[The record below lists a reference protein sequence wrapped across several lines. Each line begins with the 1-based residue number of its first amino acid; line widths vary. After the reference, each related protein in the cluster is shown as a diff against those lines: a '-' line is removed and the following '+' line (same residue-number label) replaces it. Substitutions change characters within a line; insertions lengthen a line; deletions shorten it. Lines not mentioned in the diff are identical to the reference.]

1 MNTLIHFYAVVCRK
15 YQPFCRGLWKIP
27 CRFQKLEPLVISW
40 QFFCWFLFGTAQVTK
55 LVRANKFVLDT
66 VMYKVGE
73 DAISDAFSRAAD
85 AADNTQADGFLSR
98 G

>member
-1 MNTLIHFYAVVCRK
+1 MHEHKHSYTFLYSRFSQALAFLQRIMEDPMSIPKAGTSCYFLAV
-15 YQPFCRGLWKIP
+15 
-27 CRFQKLEPLVISW
+27 
-40 QFFCWFLFGTAQVTK
+40 FCWFIFGTAQVTK

-85 AADNTQADGFLSR
+85 AADNTQAEG

>member
-1 MNTLIHFYAVVCRK
+1 M
-15 YQPFCRGLWKIP
+15 
-27 CRFQKLEPLVISW
+27 
-40 QFFCWFLFGTAQVTK
+40 TK

-85 AADNTQADGFLSR
+85 AADNTQAIW
-98 G
+98 